1 MQDVQVELNP
11 HNVEFYAL
19 DLLTTRINCL
29 NTRQMG
35 KACSTN
41 GGEVRLLVGKPE
53 ER

>member
-11 HNVEFYAL
+11 HNAELYAL

-29 NTRQMG
+29 NTRQMV
-35 KACSTN
+35 KACSTYE
-41 GGEVRLLVGKPE
+41 GEVRLLVGKRE